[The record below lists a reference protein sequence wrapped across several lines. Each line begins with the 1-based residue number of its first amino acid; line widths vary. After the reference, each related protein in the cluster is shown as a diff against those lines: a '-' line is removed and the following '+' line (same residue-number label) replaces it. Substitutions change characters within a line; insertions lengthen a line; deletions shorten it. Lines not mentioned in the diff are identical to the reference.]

1 MKKKKV
7 GKLLPLLLA
16 VIDAVLAVI
25 IIGAYRKTTVPDTVP
40 DETAAIT
47 EQVNDSENTPAT
59 AAATEPTSENV
70 SETQETSEKQETTV
84 QPDETEADTTVT
96 EPTEAPTQEPATEK
110 ISYSTDARP
119 TTDDF
124 LGWYTSDV
132 MWNGAP
138 AGVTRLTELSDILGG
153 WKGLIYYDPEN
164 TEDSEAIELLN
175 FLVDE
180 GQYGLTLTADWYSIY
195 WLTAGHERNE
205 EDMEDFIFPA
215 TWSGG
220 QLKGDRD
227 HVITFTDLYEK
238 DGKQYA
244 CGYME
249 TASGIPAKV
258 AMVRP

>member
-1 MKKKKV
+1 MDKKKG
-7 GKLLPLLLA
+7 GKILPLILVA
-16 VIDAVLAVI
+16 VDVILAVI
-25 IIGAYRKTTVPDTVP
+25 ILNARFGTKTPGEVVPDTVP
-40 DETAAIT
+40 TT
-47 EQVNDSENTPAT
+47 EQHAYFTVPEDPTEP
-59 AAATEPTSENV
+59 ATEPATEPVTEVISDPTVSLTGTAAV
-70 SETQETSEKQETTV
+70 SESA
-84 QPDETEADTTVT
+84 EA
-96 EPTEAPTQEPATEK
+96 PTEAPVTEK
-110 ISYSTDARP
+110 IRYSTDARP
-119 TTDDF
+119 TTNDF

-132 MWNGAP
+132 MWNGVP
-138 AGVTRLTELSDILGG
+138 AGVTRLTELTDILGG

-164 TEDSEAIELLN
+164 TEGSEAIELLN

-180 GQYGLTLTADWYSIY
+180 GQYGLTLTADWYSIF
-195 WLTAGHERNE
+195 WMNDGQGENE
-205 EDMEDFIFPA
+205 EDMEDFVFPA

-244 CGYME
+244 CGTME

>member
-1 MKKKKV
+1 MKKKK
-7 GKLLPLLLA
+7 GRMILPLLLVA
-16 VIDAVLAVI
+16 VDVILAAIILNAYSKTKTPGEVI
-25 IIGAYRKTTVPDTVP
+25 PDTVP
-40 DETAAIT
+40 TT
-47 EQVNDSENTPAT
+47 EQHAYFTVPEEPTDAVTDPAT
-59 AAATEPTSENV
+59 
-70 SETQETSEKQETTV
+70 ETTGAPV
-84 QPDETEADTTVT
+84 SDPTVEPTEADTTVT
-96 EPTEAPTQEPATEK
+96 EPTEAPTEEPSTEK

-138 AGVTRLTELSDILGG
+138 AGGARLTELSDVLGG

-164 TEDSEAIELLN
+164 TEGSEAIELLN

-195 WLTAGHERNE
+195 WLTAGEGENE
-205 EDMEDFIFPA
+205 EDMEDFVFPA